1 MKVIDLNK
9 GIKKVLKEEW
19 GCMNEL
25 QDRYDLINNKGFISD
40 EKKMKRH
47 PKIISEIYCFFVN
60 LVKRSSDTKIF

>member
-1 MKVIDLNK
+1 
-9 GIKKVLKEEW
+9 
-19 GCMNEL
+19 MNEL